1 MRIQLVDKTDKATNV
16 TAAADHWHPEE
27 ELHKPLQPW
36 IQSFHLWV
44 NWCASQIHRSRGWL
58 WAVQDIVSL
67 SFLTILEQDLIEF
80 SSYVFQLLA
89 LILESQQRNILKQ
102 NIMDGVCTVILVSLS
117 VIPNRKQ
124 TSHRQLVTWCQLT
137 QRVFELLH
145 FQ

>member
-1 MRIQLVDKTDKATNV
+1 M
-16 TAAADHWHPEE
+16 
-27 ELHKPLQPW
+27 
-36 IQSFHLWV
+36 
-44 NWCASQIHRSRGWL
+44 
-58 WAVQDIVSL
+58 SL

-124 TSHRQLVTWCQLT
+124 TSHRQLVT
-137 QRVFELLH
+137 
-145 FQ
+145 